1 MSSQVRQNYS
11 TTAEGA
17 VHHLGNMHLQA
28 SYTYLSLGFYFDHN
42 DVSVRGS
49 GGHGPLFPELA
60 EKLKGTKH
68 YLKMQNQCGVHILLQ
83 NVQKPSQDEWG
94 KSQDAVEAA
103 TLMEKKQSHA
113 LWSAC
118 PGILTPG
125 SPGNSLV

>member
-1 MSSQVRQNYS
+1 MSSQIRQNYS

-42 DVSVRGS
+42 NMPGRGS
-49 GGHGPLFPELA
+49 GWHGPPFPELA

-68 YLKMQNQCGVHILLQ
+68 YLKRQNQCGVHILLQ

-103 TLMEKKQSHA
+103 ILMGKKQSHA
-113 LWSAC
+113 LWICVPWVLAS
-118 PGILTPG
+118 
-125 SPGNSLV
+125 